1 MIGEELILAIGDFS
15 ENSLILKLPI
25 INNYMDT
32 LTKPLQK
39 VENKDMVAQIANIKS
54 ANCFLQRNSPN
65 ITLANK
71 YSCMVFWRP
80 APSHRGI
87 KGLVLC
93 AFNHSYSTHRIG
105 W

>member
-1 MIGEELILAIGDFS
+1 
-15 ENSLILKLPI
+15 
-25 INNYMDT
+25 MDT

-54 ANCFLQRNSPN
+54 ANCFLQINSPN

-71 YSCMVFWRP
+71 YSCTVFWRP
-80 APSHRGI
+80 TPSHRGI

-93 AFNHSYSTHRIG
+93 AFNHRYSTHRIG